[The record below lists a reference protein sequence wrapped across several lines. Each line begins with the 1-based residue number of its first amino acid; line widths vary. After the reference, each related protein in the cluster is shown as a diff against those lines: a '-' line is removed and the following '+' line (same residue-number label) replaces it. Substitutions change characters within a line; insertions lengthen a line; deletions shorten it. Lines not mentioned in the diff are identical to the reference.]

1 MARIEFSNRLLTV
14 ATVRRGRPRPRFRLG
29 LGADSTVDYVPTM
42 ASIPSIAR
50 AALTSRQTLAWRLT
64 LLGSL
69 ILGLA
74 LSWHTT
80 GDLDLP
86 LHDRIGRDILA
97 GEPPPTTN
105 QFSFTAPD
113 HRWVDHEW
121 AFQVLTALAGQLA
134 GGDDLAGRATGWQWL
149 RVLLTALLL
158 GALWRDLTP
167 RTRRWPAA
175 AVYLGPLILLTFAM
189 LWTRLTLRP
198 ELISYTLVVLV
209 LRRVEKVLAGD
220 PDPESPW
227 WRVLVDPRGAGGQA
241 LLLTLVWYQMH
252 GFAVLAP
259 ALWLLGGLLA
269 PSHRP
274 LTERWRLSVTGAALG
289 LLAGLVTPNG
299 VAGLLY
305 PLQALGQFNN
315 GADLQHTISELVP
328 LLETRGSLAL
338 TLILFQL
345 SLIWGVVWSGLNWGH
360 VSRLRLALWLLAA
373 IAAWQ
378 GQRNL
383 GIYAV
388 TFLLL
393 PGGELPANA
402 VATPW
407 RRWSKAIPEQIR
419 QWTARV
425 CCLVLPAMT
434 WLVMVVW
441 LVALA
446 DNSFYLRE
454 GVARRWG
461 PGLTPANYPTQAA
474 RHLAAVGNL
483 RLANNVDAA
492 STIVAGGGG
501 QVAIDGRTEAYPAR
515 AWRAYSELK
524 RGDGDALRRMR
535 TWRAEGVCLA
545 HRNSAAQALIRT
557 LLGQPEWSLV
567 AADEAG
573 VAFLPRPTATTTTNA
588 DILRQ
593 SSASLRTQLATATPQ
608 STVRQADRAVAWA
621 ALLLLAGDPTT
632 AEEFLLLARERCAEH
647 PIALHNHGNL
657 LLARGEFR
665 GALRVFQ
672 AAARLNRNAAP
683 PLVNAGNCLFQ
694 LGRISEAE
702 SAFAAAVR
710 RDPDNFEGWAN
721 LAEVRRRTGDRDG
734 ASRAYERA
742 LELRPGDNRLRA
754 RARTL

>member
-1 MARIEFSNRLLTV
+1 MPVDSPFARFK
-14 ATVRRGRPRPRFRLG
+14 PP
-29 LGADSTVDYVPTM
+29 
-42 ASIPSIAR
+42 
-50 AALTSRQTLAWRLT
+50 SRQSLPWHLT

-97 GEPPPTTN
+97 GETPPTTN

-121 AFQVLTALAGQLA
+121 AFQVLTALAGRLA
-134 GGDDLAGRATGWQWL
+134 GGDDLAGRTTGWHWL
-149 RVLLTALLL
+149 RALLTALLL
-158 GALWRDLTP
+158 FALWRDLA
-167 RTRRWPAA
+167 RRERPQPAIA
-175 AVYLGPLILLTFAM
+175 ACLGPLILLTFAM

-198 ELISYTLVVLV
+198 ELVSYTLLILV
-209 LRRVEKVLAGD
+209 LRRVETVLASD
-220 PDPESPW
+220 PDPAIPW
-227 WRVLVDPRGAGGQA
+227 WRDLVDPCRAGGQA

-269 PSHRP
+269 PSRRRP
-274 LTERWRLSVTGAALG
+274 TERWRLAGSGAFLG
-289 LLAGLVTPNG
+289 LLIGLATPNG
-299 VAGLLY
+299 VAGVLY
-305 PLQALGQFNN
+305 PLQVLGQFTG

-338 TLILFQL
+338 TLMMFQI
-345 SLIWGVVWSGLNWGH
+345 SLVWGVIWTVLNWGH
-360 VSRLRLALWLLAA
+360 LSRLRLALWLLAA
-373 IAAWQ
+373 VAAWQ

-393 PGGELPANA
+393 PGGDLPATA

-407 RRWSKAIPEQIR
+407 RRWSRVIPERVR
-419 QWTARV
+419 QWTGRGCSLA
-425 CCLVLPAMT
+425 LPALT
-434 WLVMVVW
+434 WLVMAVW
-441 LVALA
+441 LMALA
-446 DNSFYLRE
+446 DDSFYLRE

-461 PGLTPANYPTQAA
+461 PGLTPANYPAQAA
-474 RHLAAVGNL
+474 RRLATAGNL
-483 RLANNVDAA
+483 RLANTVDAA
-492 STIVAGGGG
+492 STIVAGGCGR
-501 QVAIDGRTEAYPAR
+501 VAIDGRTEAYPAR
-515 AWRAYSELK
+515 VWQAYAELK
-524 RGDGDALRRMR
+524 RGGSGALRRLKS
-535 TWRAEGVCLA
+535 WRAEGVCLA
-545 HRNSAAQALIRT
+545 HRNPAAQALIRT
-557 LLGQPEWSLV
+557 LLDQPDWSLV

-573 VAFLPRPTATTTTNA
+573 VAFLPRSQASTTTNA
-588 DILRQ
+588 EVLRQ
-593 SSASLRTQLATATPQ
+593 GSASLRRQLATAAPRHA
-608 STVRQADRAVAWA
+608 VRQADRAVAWA
-621 ALLLLAGDPTT
+621 ALLVLAGDTTT

-647 PIALHNHGNL
+647 PVALHNHGNL

-665 GALRVFQ
+665 GALRAFQ

-694 LGRISEAE
+694 LGRIDEAE
-702 SAFAAAVR
+702 STLATAVR
-710 RDPDNFEGWAN
+710 RDPGNFEGWAN
-721 LAEVRRRTGDRDG
+721 LAEVRRRQGDRTG
-734 ASRAYERA
+734 ARQAYERA
-742 LELRPGDNRLRA
+742 LELRPGDRRLRA

>member
-1 MARIEFSNRLLTV
+1 MFAPPPIAHSAL
-14 ATVRRGRPRPRFRLG
+14 
-29 LGADSTVDYVPTM
+29 
-42 ASIPSIAR
+42 PSW
-50 AALTSRQTLAWRLT
+50 QTLAWRLT
-64 LLGSL
+64 LLRSL

-74 LSWHTT
+74 LAWHTT

-121 AFQVLTALAGQLA
+121 AFQVLTALAGRLA
-134 GGDDLAGRATGWQWL
+134 GGDDLSGRTTGWQWL

-158 GALWRDLTP
+158 GSLWRDLIH
-167 RTRRWPAA
+167 RTRRQPSVAA
-175 AVYLGPLILLTFAM
+175 YLGPLILLTFAM

-198 ELISYTLVVLV
+198 ELVSYTLLILV
-209 LRRVEKVLAGD
+209 LRRIETVLAGD
-220 PDPESPW
+220 PAAERPW
-227 WRVLVDPRGAGGQA
+227 WRILVDPRSAGGQA

-252 GFAVLAP
+252 GFAVLAHL
-259 ALWLLGGLLA
+259 LWLLGGLLT
-269 PSHRP
+269 PS
-274 LTERWRLSVTGAALG
+274 RWRLAVSGAVLG
-289 LLAGLVTPNG
+289 LLAGLATPNG

-305 PLQALGQFNN
+305 PLQALGQFNSDT
-315 GADLQHTISELVP
+315 DLQRTISELVP

-338 TLILFQL
+338 TLILFQI
-345 SLIWGVVWSGLNWGH
+345 SLIYGVVWTGLNWGN
-360 VSRLRLALWLLAA
+360 VSRLRLVLWLLTA

-388 TFLLL
+388 AFLLL
-393 PGGELPANA
+393 PGGDFAAATAL
-402 VATPW
+402 TPW
-407 RRWSKAIPEQIR
+407 RRWSRVIPTPVR
-419 QWTARV
+419 QWTARI
-425 CCLVLPAMT
+425 CSLALPAMT
-434 WLVMVVW
+434 LLVTLVW
-441 LVALA
+441 LMALTS
-446 DNSFYLRE
+446 DSFYLRE

-461 PGLTPANYPTQAA
+461 PGPTPANYPVEAA
-474 RHLAAVGNL
+474 EHLAAVGDL

-492 STIVAGGGG
+492 STIVAGGRG
-501 QVAIDGRTEAYPAR
+501 QVAIDGRTEAYPVR
-515 AWRAYSELK
+515 AWQAYSELK
-524 RGDGDALRRMR
+524 RGDTDALQRLR

-545 HRNSAAQALIRT
+545 HRNPATQALIRT
-557 LLGQPEWSLV
+557 LLEQPEWSLV
-567 AADEAG
+567 FADDAG
-573 VAFLPRPTATTTTNA
+573 VAFLPRSLATTATNA
-588 DILRQ
+588 DVLRRG
-593 SSASLRTQLATATPQ
+593 STSLRAQLAAAAPR
-608 STVRQADRAVAWA
+608 SAVGQADRAVAWA
-621 ALLLLAGDPTT
+621 ALLLLAGDTTT

-665 GALRVFQ
+665 GALRLFQ
-672 AAARLNRNAAP
+672 TAARLNRNAAP

-694 LGRISEAE
+694 LGRISEAK

-710 RDPDNFEGWAN
+710 RNPDNFEGWAN
-721 LAEVRRRTGDRDG
+721 LAEVRRRTGDRNG
-734 ASRAYERA
+734 ARQAYERA